1 MTAAVSG
8 ASANGVRKPRGFRYL
23 PRRTRTIIGASTVAT
38 IVTLGVL
45 YGLNLVPQP
54 PQLPNDKVVDAG
66 PAPAFSLPSLYASR
80 PPVNLGSLKGR
91 PVVLNFWGSWCV
103 PCKTELPI
111 LAAAARAEG
120 GRVEFVGVDLEDT
133 RSGGQAMLRRYRVS
147 YPSGFDPNDTVA
159 GRYAVGGTP
168 TTVFIDSRG
177 HKVGT
182 VPGALTA
189 PRLVWWLDHL
199 R

>member
-1 MTAAVSG
+1 MSDPPG
-8 ASANGVRKPRGFRYL
+8 GGSQPSRGFRGL

-54 PQLPNDKVVDAG
+54 PKLPDDKVVDAG
-66 PAPAFSLPSLYASR
+66 PAPAFSLPSVYGGDAVVDISA
-80 PPVNLGSLKGR
+80 LKGR

-103 PCKTELPI
+103 PCKAELPI
-111 LAAAARAEG
+111 LAASARAEG
-120 GRVEFVGVDLEDT
+120 NRVHFVGVDLEDT
-133 RSGGQAMLRRYRVS
+133 RSGAQSFLRRYHVP
-147 YPSGFDPNDTVA
+147 YPSGFDPNDSVA
-159 GRYAVGGTP
+159 SRYAIGGTP

-177 HKVGT
+177 HRVGT

-189 PRLVWWLDHL
+189 PRLVWWLDHIH
-199 R
+199 